1 MSTKQETARL
11 VGDEDIGR
19 PLRRE
24 TVVRLRLN
32 LVVLCVIFILVFTAY
47 SGLQNLES
55 SLNPG
60 IGIYSLASITGGA
73 LISCILAPTVIRF
86 IGAKWAISSAAL
98 CLAAFVAANFYP
110 KTDVLIPA
118 SILYGMSSGFM
129 LTAQGTY
136 VTTIAI
142 EYAHV
147 IGERAETVISR
158 FFGFFLMAFQ
168 STQIWGNLISSLVL
182 QTDGSSD
189 NATAPKSNM
198 TSDVCGAAFC
208 PNSISSS
215 RNSSATPL
223 LSKPPEHILDT
234 LLIIYIGCAL
244 SGFFIGALLLKPI
257 QSRTSEDKRTGIVTT
272 LFSTLRLLGTD
283 TNMLLIVPM
292 AMYSGVEQVVMYAQY
307 TQAYVACELGLS
319 WVGYTMICFGAA
331 NTVASPLN
339 GMLTKYVGRPFLF
352 LLGFCVNSGMLVLL
366 RIWTPDKDQLFLFF
380 IIPGVWALA
389 DAIWQ
394 TQTSALVG
402 HVFPSQQE
410 PAFGNI
416 RMFEALGFFV
426 VYLYSN
432 HVCQDIKLYVV
443 GAWLVLAVTM
453 VFVVEIRIRN
463 RGLAIYKE
471 IQTEENS

>member
-1 MSTKQETARL
+1 MAEAEEKVRL
-11 VGDEDIGR
+11 VDDGDTGYM
-19 PLRRE
+19 LRRN
-24 TVVRLRLN
+24 TIRQLRLN
-32 LVVLCVIFILVFTAY
+32 LFVLCVIFILVFTAY

-55 SLNPG
+55 SLNPE

-73 LISCILAPTVIRF
+73 LVSCILAPAVIRF

-98 CLAAFVAANFYP
+98 CLAGFVAANFYP
-110 KTDVLIPA
+110 KTGVLIPA

-129 LTAQGTY
+129 LTSQGTY

-142 EYAHV
+142 EYANV

-182 QTDGSSD
+182 QNGESSH
-189 NATAPKSNM
+189 NSTTETNSTPN
-198 TSDVCGAAFC
+198 VCGAAFC
-208 PNSISSS
+208 PDPISPSG
-215 RNSSATPL
+215 NSSTQATIN
-223 LSKPPEHILDT
+223 KPPEHILNT
-234 LLIIYIGCAL
+234 LLIIYIGCAVC
-244 SGFFIGALLLKPI
+244 GFFIGAIFLKPI
-257 QSRTSEDKRTGIVTT
+257 RSKTNDDNTTGIVTT
-272 LFSTLRLLGTD
+272 LFSTLRLLVTD
-283 TNMLLIVPM
+283 TNMLLLVPI

-319 WVGYTMICFGAA
+319 WVGYTMICFGAV

-339 GMLTKYVGRPFLF
+339 GILTKYVGRPFLF
-352 LLGFCVNSGMLVLL
+352 LFGFFINTGLLVLL
-366 RIWTPDKDQLFLFF
+366 RMWTPDKDQLFLFF
-380 IIPGVWALA
+380 VIPGTWALG

-402 HVFPSQQE
+402 HVFPLQQE

-416 RMFEALGFFV
+416 RMFEAFGFFV

-432 HVCQDIKLYVV
+432 HVCQDVKLYVV
-443 GAWLVLAVTM
+443 GVWLVLAVCL
-453 VFVVEIRIRN
+453 VFIVEIRIRN
-463 RGLAIYKE
+463 RGFLVSKAVSIE
-471 IQTEENS
+471 T